1 MKSYVIVDAQGEI
14 LRTLQLAGDFPSE
27 NLAGEGEV
35 LVDGEKPPVPAYW
48 NGQGWVAKPDKPHVA
63 AVWDPVAKAW
73 ADPRTIEQ
81 LQDEKWEEIKTIRS
95 QLEFLPF
102 EWDGSW
108 FDADLPRL
116 MGAALRG
123 KDTVWT
129 LADNS
134 LRFMTGPEIYAAAQA
149 LGDRTD
155 QIFERSRMLRT
166 VIYDTKDPQK
176 IAEINWHSPLAE
188 LT

>member
-1 MKSYVIVDAQGEI
+1 MTKPFTAYNPE
-14 LRTLQLAGDFPSE
+14 T
-27 NLAGEGEV
+27 GEV
-35 LVDGEKPPVPAYW
+35 LYQGVADDPPALATVDTAIAAGIAPPNTYRSGDA
-48 NGQGWVAKPDKPHVA
+48 WVAMPAQPSPHHEF
-63 AVWDPVAKAW
+63 DW
-73 ADPRTIEQ
+73 ATKQWIDPRTLRD
-81 LQDEKWEEIKTIRS
+81 LQDAKWEEMKIIRS

-166 VIYDTKDPQK
+166 MIYDTKDPQK
-176 IAEINWHSPLAE
+176 IAEINWDSPLAE